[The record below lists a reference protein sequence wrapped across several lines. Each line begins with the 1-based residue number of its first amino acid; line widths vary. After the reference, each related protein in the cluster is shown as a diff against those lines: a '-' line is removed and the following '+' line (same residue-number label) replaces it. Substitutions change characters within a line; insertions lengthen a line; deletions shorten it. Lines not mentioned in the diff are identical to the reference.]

1 MFRPKFRCYNA
12 NRLSPILELVVA
24 KILLVEDDDKI
35 AASLLDLWRNERH
48 NADHA
53 PTLADA
59 ALFLERFNYDV
70 IVLDWELPDGHGV
83 SFLGHIGKQRHRPPV
98 LMLTARSGIT
108 DKITG
113 LDSGADDYLAK
124 PFEFDELAARL
135 RSLLKRERTAPSQL
149 ELHGVS
155 VDPQAH
161 KVFVCGSEIRIAP
174 RDFQLLLRLVESGGS
189 AVSQEVL
196 LREIYGS
203 AAEDGKNA
211 LLCSVSRLRSNLK
224 KAGSQ
229 AIIEYSRDMGYRLN
243 G

>member
-1 MFRPKFRCYNA
+1 M
-12 NRLSPILELVVA
+12 A

-35 AASLLDLWRNERH
+35 ARSLLDLWRKERH
-48 NADHA
+48 NVDLA

-59 ALFLERFNYDV
+59 GLFLERFNYDV
-70 IVLDWELPDGHGV
+70 VVLDWELPDGHGV
-83 SFLGHIGKQRHRPPV
+83 SLLGYLGKQAHKPRV
-98 LMLTARSGIT
+98 LMLTARSGIA

-135 RSLLKRERTAPSQL
+135 RSLLKRERTASSLL
-149 ELHGVS
+149 ELHGIS

-161 KVFVCGSEIRIAP
+161 KVFVCGSEVRIAP
-174 RDFQLLLRLVESGGS
+174 RDFKLLLYLVESGGS
-189 AVSQEVL
+189 AVSQDVL
-196 LREIYGS
+196 LREIFGS
-203 AAEDGKNA
+203 AAEDAKNA

-224 KAGSQ
+224 KGGSQ
-229 AIIEYSRDMGYRLN
+229 AIIEYSRDSGYRLS